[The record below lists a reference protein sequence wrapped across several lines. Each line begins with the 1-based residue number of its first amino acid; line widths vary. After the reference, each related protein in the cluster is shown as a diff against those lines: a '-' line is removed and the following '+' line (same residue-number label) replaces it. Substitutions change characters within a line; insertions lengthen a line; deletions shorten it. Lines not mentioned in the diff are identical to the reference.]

1 MDFITLMPI
10 EAYSMP
16 SSTFVPDDSHVMVI
30 NTARDMEWDDFGGG
44 WSDRRTKTLQARTNA
59 YKQWLLNFCKPTVS
73 PTDTGITFMENG
85 VCHTAANRILIVSDG
100 DTNVRLAP
108 GDEYA
113 ILFFGKYGLGISDFK
128 KKLKDSFNKTAK
140 SYFMP
145 KCILDDVLKRIDNSW
160 EEEWSAWRLVAE
172 KECNLDVRRI
182 LNKNVSGG
190 FSNAERHMK
199 DFIAKRENVYAQY
212 KGNPSM
218 VQKKIGELIY
228 SSSEAYLN
236 QLTPGFIT
244 EAEKRY
250 ALKKIKEFLNGH
262 IKSMRRA
269 MTLWRRNR
277 LAL

>member
-1 MDFITLMPI
+1 MPI

-30 NTARDMEWDDFGGG
+30 NIARDMEWDDFGGG
-44 WSDRRTKTLQARTNA
+44 WSDRRTKTLQASTNA
-59 YKQWLLNFCKPTVS
+59 YKQWLLNFCKPTAT
-73 PTDTGITFMENG
+73 PTETGITFMENG

-145 KCILDDVLKRIDNSW
+145 NCILDDVLKRIDNSW

-172 KECNLDVRRI
+172 KECDLDVRRI

>member
-44 WSDRRTKTLQARTNA
+44 WSDQRTKTLQARTNA
-59 YKQWLLNFCKPTVS
+59 YKQWLLNYCKPAAS

-128 KKLKDSFNKTAK
+128 KKLKDSFNYSENIK
-140 SYFMP
+140 Y
-145 KCILDDVLKRIDNSW
+145 IRI
-160 EEEWSAWRLVAE
+160 
-172 KECNLDVRRI
+172 
-182 LNKNVSGG
+182 
-190 FSNAERHMK
+190 
-199 DFIAKRENVYAQY
+199 
-212 KGNPSM
+212 
-218 VQKKIGELIY
+218 KIGDYGYNDKDTL
-228 SSSEAYLN
+228 YLYTDSTFKTI
-236 QLTPGFIT
+236 QSVF
-244 EAEKRY
+244 
-250 ALKKIKEFLNGH
+250 ALNWKPTFRTVR
-262 IKSMRRA
+262 S
-269 MTLWRRNR
+269 
-277 LAL
+277 

>member
-1 MDFITLMPI
+1 LGRTSEITKQLKIEIMDFITLMPI

-59 YKQWLLNFCKPTVS
+59 YKQWLLNFCKPTAS

-145 KCILDDVLKRIDNSW
+145 NCILDDVLKRIDNSW

-199 DFIAKRENVYAQY
+199 DFIAKQHPDYESTPDIKWNFTKFLIDRDGNVVDRFEPTMDMAQ
-212 KGNPSM
+212 
-218 VQKKIGELIY
+218 VE
-228 SSSEAYLN
+228 
-236 QLTPGFIT
+236 
-244 EAEKRY
+244 EKV
-250 ALKKIKEFLNGH
+250 AAIL
-262 IKSMRRA
+262 
-269 MTLWRRNR
+269 
-277 LAL
+277 

>member
-30 NTARDMEWDDFGGG
+30 NIARDMEWDDFGGG

-59 YKQWLLNFCKPTVS
+59 YKQWLINFCKPTAT
-73 PTDTGITFMENG
+73 PTETGITFMENG

-145 KCILDDVLKRIDNSW
+145 NCILDDVLKRIDNSW

-172 KECNLDVRRI
+172 KECNLDVWKSRAR
-182 LNKNVSGG
+182 
-190 FSNAERHMK
+190 
-199 DFIAKRENVYAQY
+199 
-212 KGNPSM
+212 
-218 VQKKIGELIY
+218 
-228 SSSEAYLN
+228 
-236 QLTPGFIT
+236 LTPEG
-244 EAEKRY
+244 KR
-250 ALKKIKEFLNGH
+250 
-262 IKSMRRA
+262 R
-269 MTLWRRNR
+269 
-277 LAL
+277 